1 MQIKHL
7 QDALSGLRQYLAT
20 ESPTTMMRM
29 LFISPQKL
37 ILLYFCL
44 DFLVMYQND
53 LIQKIILL
61 SNFMPSQP
69 WTQTIAIHILPNIS
83 RSKGN
88 QTKKIDQ
95 LIEYNMRNILRE
107 KIYAKGCWQIFPRP
121 FSKNSNLGI
130 SLDQ

>member
-1 MQIKHL
+1 MQVKHL
-7 QDALSGLRQYLAT
+7 QDALSGLRQYWQLKALQQWW
-20 ESPTTMMRM
+20 EA

-83 RSKGN
+83 RSKDS

-95 LIEYNMRNILRE
+95 LIEHNMRNILRE